1 MTETYETLLPFV
13 SVAVAVLG
21 LVFTYFKFVIKVR
34 EDIVTVQSACVG
46 LAKAVDCLPKM
57 QADLVKLNAAD
68 DVFWRVLGP
77 HLGGIIHSPV
87 HKNRDRLMDE
97 WLGAKGSIP
106 ESDLRELRDELEQM
120 LAEADA
126 GDNKNLQ
133 IVGALLLGRV
143 VGQIEALERKPF
155 TNGGI

>member
-1 MTETYETLLPFV
+1 MTETYLSFV
-13 SVAVAVLG
+13 SILVAVLG
-21 LVFTYFKFVIKVR
+21 LVFTYFRFVIKVR
-34 EDIVTVQSACVG
+34 EDIVTVQSTCIG
-46 LAKAVDCLPKM
+46 LARATDCLPQM
-57 QADLVKLNAAD
+57 RADLVKLKAAD

-97 WLGAKGSIP
+97 WLGAKGDIP
-106 ESDLRELRDELEQM
+106 EADLRELRDELGQM

-133 IVGALLLGRV
+133 IVGALLLSRV
-143 VGQIEALERKPF
+143 VGQIEALEREPF
-155 TNGGI
+155 TTRGI